1 MKKIILGRRYDT
13 ETAELIGLFR
23 DSCPGQFDYVKEELY
38 RKRTG
43 EYFLYGEGGPRSR
56 YAKSEGST
64 FSSGSDIRR
73 MTEDEAR
80 EWAEAHL
87 SADEYEQ
94 AFPVIE
100 DETPGIAAKLGAVIA
115 ERRKALGLNQP
126 EFAAKCGT
134 TQGMISSYET
144 GKQDMTISR
153 LAEIAAALGMEPAEL
168 LAKVS

>member
-1 MKKIILGRRYDT
+1 MKM
-13 ETAELIGLFR
+13 ELN
-23 DSCPGQFDYVKEELY
+23 EEL
-38 RKRTG
+38 TAAAAQLG
-43 EYFLYGEGGPRSR
+43 
-56 YAKSEGST
+56 
-64 FSSGSDIRR
+64 
-73 MTEDEAR
+73 DELASACAPHQA
-80 EWAEAHL
+80 AEAVVQL
-87 SADEYEQ
+87 QSAN
-94 AFPVIE
+94 
-100 DETPGIAAKLGAVIA
+100 TWHAVIA

>member
-1 MKKIILGRRYDT
+1 MRKIILGRRYDT
-13 ETAELIGLFR
+13 ETAQLIGLFS
-23 DSCPGQFDYVKEELY
+23 DSYPGQFDYVKEELY

-43 EYFLYGEGGPRSR
+43 EYFLYGEGGPQSQ
-56 YAKSEGST
+56 YAKNEGST
-64 FSSGSDIRR
+64 ASGGSDIRR

-94 AFPVIE
+94 VFPVIE
-100 DETPGIAAKLGAVIA
+100 DETPGIAVKLGAVIA
-115 ERRKALGLNQP
+115 EKRKALGLNQP

-153 LAEIAAALGMEPAEL
+153 LAEIAAALGMGPAEL